1 MQIAREEPFGSLQK
15 EADIFC
21 LKFTLKVSFCNE
33 SIWDIF
39 CNFQTMCMIAD
50 ISEKCMKI
58 SWKILIGRSS
68 IMCLKIHWNV
78 LLIKIR
84 KPKPPPNYEG
94 KQDESITHAKI
105 QSGWKMAWL
114 LQSWEEV
121 EPSEQLSWRKPSGT
135 HGNFNL
141 NCCTF
146 SLEIACE
153 IFLSVADDT
162 TRLRNHCHHGP
173 RAAEFS
179 TLQA

>member
-1 MQIAREEPFGSLQK
+1 
-15 EADIFC
+15 
-21 LKFTLKVSFCNE
+21 
-33 SIWDIF
+33 
-39 CNFQTMCMIAD
+39 
-50 ISEKCMKI
+50 MKI

-162 TRLRNHCHHGP
+162 TRLRNHCHGRIFNSP
-173 RAAEFS
+173 GLKSAVTVKGCLIKVATSYKIEVPF
-179 TLQA
+179 